1 MSFFD
6 PYLHPRRALRA
17 MQSVPELKKR
27 ISALEEELH
36 AVGSEKEGWLKS
48 EERLKKELSDKKGL
62 LSETARK
69 VELYRRKC
77 SALEERATKSEERE
91 AELRKTL
98 KEERAETDA
107 AMNEIA
113 SRLDHIDDMRHSYE
127 RRIEHL
133 RHALADA
140 HARLAAQADYE
151 SVSEMVDMES
161 IPKQKESL
169 TTKTNQEN
177 ATPRTPQPDDPDTS
191 GWLMP
196 LPE

>member
-1 MSFFD
+1 MSFLD

-36 AVGSEKEGWLKS
+36 AVGSEKEDWLKS
-48 EERLKKELSDKKGL
+48 EEQLKKELSDKKGL

-69 VELYRRKC
+69 AELYRKKC
-77 SALEERATKSEERE
+77 SALEERATKAEEKE
-91 AELRKTL
+91 EELRKTL

-140 HARLAAQADYE
+140 HARLAVQADYE

-177 ATPRTPQPDDPDTS
+177 ATPGTPQPDDPDTS